1 MAYDVIIRNGTVID
15 GSGRP
20 GRVADVA
27 IEGERIAAVG
37 DVDGT
42 ARREID
48 AEGHAVTP
56 GFVDAHT
63 HMDAQVMWDP
73 LGTSSC
79 WHGVTTVVMG
89 NCGFSLAPARADAH
103 ALVVRNL
110 ERAEDIAPEAMAA
123 GIDWTWETFAEYLDA
138 VERRPKGI
146 NYAAYVGHSAL
157 RTWAM
162 GERAFEEEADESD
175 LDLMRGQLLEAL
187 KAGAIGFSTSRGANH
202 ETSDDRP
209 VASRLASW
217 EEVRQL
223 VDVLSKERRGLFEMS
238 LEPAARGEDDEIRTE
253 FLNRLLEL
261 AVESRVPITFGV
273 LGGKSDLPLLEL
285 LEQTTAAGG
294 TMIGQSHSRGVVTL
308 QSFRST
314 LPFDNLPQWRELRS
328 LPFDAQRQ
336 MLSDKAVV
344 ERLADAADRGEYGR
358 AIGSEARKPDFN
370 QYFVMNGALP
380 PYRSVAS
387 IASERGIHPVALM
400 AEMAVASNLE
410 QLFIQPLSSADPAWI
425 LPFLKHPQTVMT
437 FSDSGAHVSQIVDCS
452 IQTHFLAYW
461 VRQRNEFALPE
472 AVRMLTAVPAAKWN
486 IPERGLLR
494 EGFMADVNIFDPERI
509 APGMPEVVH
518 DLPGGARRLRQGAEG
533 ILATLVNGEVV
544 LEEGNPTGALS
555 GKLVRDAGRHF

>member
-20 GRVADVA
+20 GQVADVA
-27 IEGERIAAVG
+27 IAGERIAAVG
-37 DVDGT
+37 HVDGT

-110 ERAEDIAPEAMAA
+110 ERAEDISPEAMAA

-175 LDLMRGQLLEAL
+175 LEAMRGQLLEAL
-187 KAGAIGFSTSRGANH
+187 KAGAIGLSTSRSLNH

-217 EEVRQL
+217 REVRQL
-223 VDVLSKERRGLFEMS
+223 VEVLSKERRGLFELA
-238 LEPAARGEDDEIRTE
+238 LEPAARAADDEIRNE
-253 FLNRLLEL
+253 FLNRLLVL
-261 AVESRVPITFGV
+261 AVESKVPITFGV
-273 LGGKSDLPLLEL
+273 LGGKDLPLLEL
-285 LEQTTAAGG
+285 IEQATAAGG
-294 TMIGQSHSRGVVTL
+294 TMIGQSHPRGVASV
-308 QSFRST
+308 QSFRTT
-314 LPFDNLPQWRELRS
+314 LPFDRLPQWRDLRT

-336 MLSDKAVV
+336 MLGDKAVV
-344 ERLADAADRGEYGR
+344 DRLAEAADRGEYER
-358 AIGSEARKPDFN
+358 AIGAEARKPDVDQF
-370 QYFVMNGALP
+370 FVMNGPLP
-380 PYRSVAS
+380 PHRSVAS
-387 IASERGIHPVALM
+387 FAAERGIHPVALM

-410 QLFIQPLSSADPAWI
+410 QLFIQPISPADPEGI
-425 LPFLKHPQTVMT
+425 LPFLKHPQTVVT
-437 FSDSGAHVSQIVDCS
+437 FSDSGAHVSQITDSS
-452 IQTHFLAYW
+452 IHTHFLAYW
-461 VRQRNEFALPE
+461 VRERSEFTLPE
-472 AVRMLTAVPAAKWN
+472 AVRMLTAVPATKWN

-494 EGFMADVNIFDPERI
+494 EGFMADVNIFDPDRI
-509 APGMPEVVH
+509 APRMPEVVH
-518 DLPGGARRLRQGAEG
+518 DLPGSARRLRQGAEG

-544 LEEGNPTGALS
+544 LEEGKPTGALS